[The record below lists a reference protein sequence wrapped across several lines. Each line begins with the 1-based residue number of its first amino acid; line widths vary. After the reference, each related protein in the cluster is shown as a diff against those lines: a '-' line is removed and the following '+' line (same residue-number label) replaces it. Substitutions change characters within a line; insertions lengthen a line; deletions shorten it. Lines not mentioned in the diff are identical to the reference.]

1 MTINHRR
8 NERGA
13 IAEPVVGAFLVVAI
27 LALFIGL
34 VFGVLSGYKAWH
46 RHQKVADAENYVKTS
61 QIRARNETKLN
72 EIRISQ
78 QAQLVKVAQQKAQ
91 IRFENSKGIR
101 EAQDEIAKTLTPLY
115 VQFEM
120 VQALQQIASSGQNN
134 TVVYVPSGAN
144 GIPLVS
150 GLAGQP
156 AVGSPDG
163 K

>member
-1 MTINHRR
+1 MFNRTRD
-8 NERGA
+8 ERG
-13 IAEPVVGAFLVVAI
+13 VSDGI
-27 LALFIGL
+27 LATIALLFVAALSLGL
-34 VFGVLSGYKAWH
+34 IFGGWAAVKAMH
-46 RHQKVADAENYVKTS
+46 RHQQIADAKNFVKTS
-61 QIRARNETKLN
+61 QIRANNQTKLN

-91 IRFENSKGIR
+91 IRFENSKGVR
-101 EAQDEIAKTLTPLY
+101 EAQDEIAQTLTPLY

-120 VQALQQIASSGQNN
+120 VQALQQIAHSGKNN

-156 AVGSPDG
+156 AVGSPD